1 MKEDRILIKV
11 YKDSVERIRYIKTNS
26 DLVEGSEIGFT
37 KTYQRED
44 VSDADLEWAKKQGY
58 QVVYIN

>member
-11 YKDSVERIRYIKTNS
+11 YKDSVIRCRYVKTKFGKVT
-26 DLVEGSEIGFT
+26 LT

-44 VSDADLEWAKKQGY
+44 VSDADLEWSKKQGY
-58 QVVYIN
+58 QVIYIN